1 MEMHRNNSRNNYMSN
16 DELDVVGERKSVERE
31 RAKIN
36 PTSILASR
44 INLMQVEVKEMVG
57 VLKKSKEDIE
67 YHLEETQSA
76 IEKNV
81 EKAIK
86 AQKKE
91 FDQTLAQ
98 VKVYKDKDH
107 AQDDQIKLLEI
118 RINKLKEMMTQQLQ
132 EPTYIRKNSSKR
144 ELSRSN
150 S

>member
-67 YHLEETQSA
+67 YHLEET
-76 IEKNV
+76 
-81 EKAIK
+81 
-86 AQKKE
+86 
-91 FDQTLAQ
+91 
-98 VKVYKDKDH
+98 
-107 AQDDQIKLLEI
+107 
-118 RINKLKEMMTQQLQ
+118 
-132 EPTYIRKNSSKR
+132 
-144 ELSRSN
+144 
-150 S
+150 